1 MDIDAQKI
9 ESEIKLALVELFG
22 LAEADIVPDAH
33 LADDLG
39 LDSIDAIDMMVRL
52 QNLTGKKFKPENFK
66 TIRTVADMQR
76 VVKELLEE
84 PA

>member
-52 QNLTGKKFKPENFK
+52 QNLTGKKFKPESFK

>member
-1 MDIDAQKI
+1 MDINEQQIAD
-9 ESEIKLALVELFG
+9 EIRTALVELFG
-22 LAEADIVPDAH
+22 IAEADIQPDAH

-52 QNLTGKKFKPENFK
+52 QNLTGRKFKPEDFK
-66 TIRTVADMQR
+66 SIRTVADMER

>member
-1 MDIDAQKI
+1 MEINEQQIAD
-9 ESEIKLALVELFG
+9 EIKNALVELFG
-22 LAEADIVPDAH
+22 IPEADIQPDAH

-52 QNLTGKKFKPENFK
+52 QNLTGRKFKPEDFK
-66 TIRTVADMQR
+66 SIRTVADMQR

-84 PA
+84 SA

>member
-1 MDIDAQKI
+1 MEINEQHIAA
-9 ESEIKLALVELFG
+9 EIKSALIELFG
-22 LAEADIVPDAH
+22 INEAEIQPDAH

-52 QNLTGKKFKPENFK
+52 QNLTGRKFKPEDFK
-66 TIRTVADMQR
+66 SIRTVADMQR

-84 PA
+84 SA